1 MAPNVT
7 ATFLVAI
14 VFVFTSVNV
23 MSEQLERIKAI
34 RRGNRA
40 VITKYI
46 NEATNLLVNLEN
58 VNEATRERLNTL
70 HNLLE
75 EKLKLVK
82 TFVNFLC
89 C

>member
-1 MAPNVT
+1 
-7 ATFLVAI
+7 
-14 VFVFTSVNV
+14 
-23 MSEQLERIKAI
+23 MSEQFERIKAY
-34 RRGNRA
+34 RRGNNRA
-40 VITKYI
+40 VVTNYT
-46 NEATNLLVNLEN
+46 NEATNLLANLEN